1 MSFMSF
7 LDGLKRRGPTPEEQ
21 SHWESLAAAE
31 RDRRREIRKQELQGR
46 GDSKHR
52 MLDQMRNF
60 K

>member
-1 MSFMSF
+1 MS
-7 LDGLKRRGPTPEEQ
+7 LYDRLKRREPTAEEQ
-21 SHWESLAAAE
+21 AHWESLAQAE
-31 RDRRREIRKQELQGR
+31 RARRREIRKKELQGR